1 MIAVRAVENRM
12 PLVRAT
18 NTGVS
23 GVVAPDGTI
32 TGATPLFEEAVIVED
47 VKIVRGASLYTLL
60 GDWLV
65 YASIILIA
73 GLVVVRIRSGSLLI
87 PAARRGILST

>member
-1 MIAVRAVENRM
+1 M

-23 GVVAPDGTI
+23 AVVAPDGTI
-32 TGATPLFEEAVIVED
+32 TGATPLFEEALIVED
-47 VKIVRGASLYTLL
+47 VRIVRGASLYTFL

-65 YASIILIA
+65 YASIALIV
-73 GLVVVRIRSGSLLI
+73 GLVIVRIRSGSLLI
-87 PAARRGILST
+87 PAARRGILSS